1 MKRKLLSIL
10 LVYILMIS
18 VVGCGKKSNSS
29 SENVTKVGKLDLE
42 VEEIY
47 DFHDGLARIRV
58 NDKIGFIDKLGN
70 IVVEPKYDS
79 GLNFSDGLALVCN
92 KDLENSDFYNPRKNC
107 GYIDTTGKEVIELK
121 YEDGVDFV
129 NGVSIVKKGIKAA
142 FIDKTGK
149 ELTGFN
155 YTFVSSKLLG
165 DNMALVSS
173 TDVKTGSAGWN
184 IINIKDSYKPILSS
198 DSTVMNALGCSKGLC
213 AVKQAY
219 VDGKYD
225 TNGKY
230 GFVDYNGNVV
240 IDYKFDTAF
249 SFNENDFALVEVNDK
264 VGFINT
270 KGEYI
275 LEPNYY
281 NIARGIV
288 EYDSDLILL
297 DKDDENVVAFDKTGK
312 ELFTTKGHFYEDGYV
327 EGYAVIRE
335 NGSDNFIFINEKG
348 KQVFDSYYR
357 ANNFS
362 EGLALVR
369 PSKDEFKFI
378 NDDGKVIL
386 GGTIGKSTDK
396 KSNSDSKKDSSNT
409 SKSSSETTNKSNSNS
424 TVSNSN
430 NTNNNSSS
438 SSNSTSNSNNSS
450 SKSSI
455 TSEGI
460 KIDNKTMKYGT
471 YNGAAA
477 AEGITLKLNS
487 DGTCTYDGKSCT
499 YKLGTHDFAQ
509 DSSTKGSYKNC
520 IIVDNGYKYY
530 FYPLSDTNF
539 TDGGINDFIYS
550 GN

>member
-1 MKRKLLSIL
+1 MKKKILSIL
-10 LVYILMIS
+10 LVCILMIS
-18 VVGCGKKSNSS
+18 LTGCGKKSNNS

-70 IVVEPKYDS
+70 VVVEPKYDS

-129 NGVSIVKKGIKAA
+129 DGVSIVKKGIKAA

-149 ELTGFN
+149 ELTGFD

-165 DNMALVSS
+165 ENMALVSA
-173 TDVKTGSAGWN
+173 TDVKTGADGWN
-184 IINIKDSYKPILSS
+184 IINIKDGYKPILSA
-198 DSTVMNALGCSKGLC
+198 DATVMNALGCSNGLC
-213 AVKQAY
+213 AVKQAH
-219 VDGKYD
+219 VDGRYD

-230 GFVDYNGNVV
+230 GFIDYSGNIV

-249 SFNENDFALVEVNDK
+249 SFNGNDFALVVVNDK

-275 LEPNYY
+275 IEPNY
-281 NIARGIV
+281 NDFSRGIV
-288 EYDSDLILL
+288 DYDSDIILL
-297 DKDDENVVAFDKTGK
+297 NKDNENLIAFDKTGK
-312 ELFTTKGHFYEDGYV
+312 ELFTTKGKFYEDGIV

-335 NGSDNFIFINEKG
+335 SGSNNYTFINEKG

-357 ANNFS
+357 ANSFS

-369 PSKDEFKFI
+369 PSKEEFKFI
-378 NDDGKVIL
+378 NKDGKVIL

-396 KSNSDSKKDSSNT
+396 KSDSDSKKDSSTTSTSSSATTNDSSSTNSTSSNT
-409 SKSSSETTNKSNSNS
+409 S
-424 TVSNSN
+424 
-430 NTNNNSSS
+430 NNSSS
-438 SSNSTSNSNNSS
+438 NNNSNSNNNSS
-450 SKSSI
+450 SKSSM

-509 DSSTKGSYKNC
+509 DSSTRGSYKDC

-530 FYPLSDTNF
+530 FYPLSETNF